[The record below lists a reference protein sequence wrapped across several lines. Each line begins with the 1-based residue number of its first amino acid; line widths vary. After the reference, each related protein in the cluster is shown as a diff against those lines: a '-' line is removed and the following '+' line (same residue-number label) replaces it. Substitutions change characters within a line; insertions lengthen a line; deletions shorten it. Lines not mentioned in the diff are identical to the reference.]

1 MQSLLAEQ
9 PLILSLILAVLVLGL
24 IYSWLQTGKKEIA
37 VAALVIAAL
46 IPVVWVIANHWVTD
60 REQIET
66 LIYRTADAIENNDH
80 ERALDLIAD
89 ETIRERARREL
100 GTFVFD
106 ETKVTR
112 IREIKLIDGT
122 FPQEADVDMNVK
134 IIVSEKSGPMQN
146 VTVPR
151 RLMLR
156 LQKDGD
162 RWMIT
167 DYRHTSVVGKPDK
180 QDSRQIR

>member
-1 MQSLLAEQ
+1 MPSLLAEQ
-9 PLILSLILAVLVLGL
+9 PLILSLILAVLVVVLT
-24 IYSWLQTGKKEIA
+24 YRWLQTGKKEVA
-37 VAALVIAAL
+37 AAALVIAAM
-46 IPVVWVIANHWVTD
+46 IPVVWVIADRWVTD

-66 LIYRTADAIENNDH
+66 LIYQTADAIQENDH
-80 ERALDLIAD
+80 EQALELIAD
-89 ETIRERARREL
+89 ETTRERARREL

-106 ETKVTR
+106 QARVTR
-112 IREIKLIDGT
+112 IREIQLIDGT

-134 IIVSEKSGPMQN
+134 IVVSEKSGPMQN